1 MNERKRME
9 EKGDEKMDRKIVIYI
24 CYKEGEKNWR
34 FLFNFV
40 EKRKQTKWMKEER
53 REEGVGSKK
62 ISFRGTEWKKEN
74 ERKGE

>member
-1 MNERKRME
+1 
-9 EKGDEKMDRKIVIYI
+9 MDRKIIYI
-24 CYKEGEKNWR
+24 CYEEGKEIWR

-62 ISFRGTEWKKEN
+62 ISFRGMEWKKEN